1 MGLFCTR
8 IITMTGKE
16 YSEKNGKKLS
26 AEQIK
31 EVGDAFDMFADD
43 GGNIKNQ
50 RLKKAMKEIGMD
62 CSDEE
67 LHDMISEVDEGG
79 SGEIDFDEFLTMMI
93 HCLGLDD
100 PDDAKDAFKTM
111 DANKN
116 GKVLISDMQDV
127 LKGMREKL
135 SSDEMNDVLNELDPK
150 KTGSFDLA
158 TFKKVFP
165 FP

>member
-1 MGLFCTR
+1 MR
-8 IITMTGKE
+8 E
-16 YSEKNGKKLS
+16 YDPIRGKKLS
-26 AEQIK
+26 SEQIK
-31 EVGDAFDMFADD
+31 EFGDAFDMFADD
-43 GGNIKNQ
+43 GGNIKNA

-67 LHDMISEVDEGG
+67 VDEDG

-100 PDDAKDAFKTM
+100 PDDAKDAFKTL
-111 DANKN
+111 DNNKN
-116 GKVLISDMQDV
+116 GKVLIQDMQEV

-135 SSDEMNDVLNELDPK
+135 NSDEMNAVLDELDPK
-150 KTGSFDLA
+150 KSGSFDLA
-158 TFKKVFP
+158 TFKKVFH